1 MISLDAVKVKRKAE
15 SDDAEVTLLGSRTG
29 ARKGGRGK
37 EERAPANAQYRIC
50 RLSAMCHRTLME
62 DDLNVYYGRY
72 RAVGAL
78 GQHGVGVTLDSYGG

>member
-1 MISLDAVKVKRKAE
+1 
-15 SDDAEVTLLGSRTG
+15 
-29 ARKGGRGK
+29 
-37 EERAPANAQYRIC
+37 
-50 RLSAMCHRTLME
+50 ME